1 MTRYEIE
8 KLTNEIARNVANE
21 YNLENDFYG
30 DCFPEEV
37 MNLED
42 AIQRSHNQ
50 DEILQYFE
58 EIEEIFKYYAEDYI
72 QYTETQES

>member
-8 KLTNEIARNVANE
+8 KLTNEIAHNVADD

-37 MNLED
+37 MSLED

-50 DEILQYFE
+50 DEISQYFD
-58 EIEEIFKYYAEDYI
+58 EIKEVFMQYAES
-72 QYTETQES
+72 QEENL

>member
-8 KLTNEIARNVANE
+8 KLTNEIAHSVADD

-42 AIQRSHNQ
+42 AIQRSRNE
-50 DEILQYFE
+50 DEISQYFG
-58 EIEEIFKYYAEDYI
+58 EIEEIFIYYAEDYI
-72 QYTETQES
+72 QYAESQES